1 LRKLLKNSTVCDAYP
16 YLKAVLLQLCDEGK
30 TTCETISKSSEPT
43 IEAIPKTTKAPEKK
57 PLVVRVFSFSYK
69 KGIPED
75 ESGNGGGYVFDC
87 RSTHNPGRYE
97 PYKQLTGLDEPVIRF
112 LEDDGEI
119 TTFLESVYKLAD
131 THVERYLER
140 GFTSLMFSFGCT
152 GGQHRSVYSAQHLA
166 EHIHEKFGIEV
177 RLCHREQG
185 IFTIYN

>member
-1 LRKLLKNSTVCDAYP
+1 MRRGKNDLRNNLKIVRTNHRSHSETDRSARK
-16 YLKAVLLQLCDEGK
+16 KAFG
-30 TTCETISKSSEPT
+30 
-43 IEAIPKTTKAPEKK
+43 
-57 PLVVRVFSFSYK
+57 VRVFSFSYK

-97 PYKQLTGLDEPVIRF
+97 PYKQLTGLDKSVIRF

-166 EHIHEKFGIEV
+166 EHLHRKYGIEV

-185 IFTIYN
+185 IFKVLS